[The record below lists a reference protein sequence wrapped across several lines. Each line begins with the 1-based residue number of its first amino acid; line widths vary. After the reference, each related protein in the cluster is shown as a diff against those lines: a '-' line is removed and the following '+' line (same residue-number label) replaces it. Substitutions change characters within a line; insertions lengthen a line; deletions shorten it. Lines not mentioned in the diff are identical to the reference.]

1 MTLSEIIQD
10 LYALEARLRAFELKY
25 GVTSGDFYQLYQQ
38 GLLDDE
44 GYEQSTEFTR
54 WASAYA
60 LKQKRLATF
69 EAASRQFVQQLKPQ
83 LPTEALRLTPNPAL
97 AQA

>member
-10 LYALEARLRAFELKY
+10 IYALDAGLRAFELKY

-44 GYEQSTEFTR
+44 GYAQSTEFTR
-54 WASAYA
+54 WASAYG
-60 LKQKRLATF
+60 LKQKSLAAF
-69 EAASRQFVQQLKPQ
+69 EEASRQFVQQLKPQ
-83 LPTEALRLTPNPAL
+83 QPTQPLRLTPNPAL

>member
-10 LYALEARLRAFELKY
+10 LYALDARLRAFELKY

-38 GLLDDE
+38 GLLDDD

-54 WASAYA
+54 WASAYS
-60 LKQKRLATF
+60 LKQKRLAAF
-69 EAASRQFVQQLKPQ
+69 EAASRQFVQQLKPHLSTQ
-83 LPTEALRLTPNPAL
+83 ALHLTPNPAL
-97 AQA
+97 MQA

>member
-1 MTLSEIIQD
+1 MPLAEIIQD

-38 GLLDDE
+38 GLLDND

-54 WASAYA
+54 WASAYV
-60 LKQKRLATF
+60 LKQKRLTAF
-69 EAASRQFVQQLKPQ
+69 EAASQRFVQQLKPQ
-83 LPTEALRLTPNPAL
+83 LPTKTFQLTPNPAL
-97 AQA
+97 LQA